1 MKTHAPY
8 FWRGLVMVG
17 LCVALALVGHTTL
30 SAQTAPPDDAPDG
43 DGETRLL
50 TEITYD
56 EVNAIARR
64 IFCPVCDSEPL
75 HTCMA
80 PTCFEWRAEIRS
92 QLADGRT
99 EQEIIDY
106 FVAESGE
113 QVVGLP
119 QSSGLRRLALAGP
132 VVAVVLAGGLGLM
145 TLRGWRRKPDDADD
159 LPPSDSPLDDNYR
172 SRLEEDL
179 HR

>member
-1 MKTHAPY
+1 MKIHAPY
-8 FWRGLVMVG
+8 NWRGFLLVG
-17 LCVALALVGHTTL
+17 LCLVLMLVGYATV
-30 SAQTAPPDDAPDG
+30 SAETPPPDG
-43 DGETRLL
+43 DGGTRLL
-50 TEITYD
+50 SEITYD

-106 FVAESGE
+106 FIAQSGE
-113 QVVGLP
+113 QVVGMP
-119 QSSGLRRLALAGP
+119 QSSRLRFLALAGP
-132 VVAVVLAGGLGLM
+132 AAAVVLAGGLGLA
-145 TLRGWRRKPDDADD
+145 TLRGWRRRPDDDADD
-159 LPPSDSPLDDNYR
+159 LPPSDAPRGDDDYR
-172 SRLEEDL
+172 NRLEEDL